1 MSLFSELKRR
11 NVFRVAAAYLVAGW
25 LVTEVLT
32 TVLPTLGAPDWQS
45 KAVVLVFALA
55 FLPTILF
62 AWVYEVTP
70 DGIRK
75 QRDVDLDASIVAS
88 KSHKLEY
95 ATIATVIAAILFLA
109 VFGSLPATDPEPGA
123 TMPAQD
129 ASVAVLPFVNMS
141 DNPDNEYFSDGL
153 TETLLHMLAQI
164 PDLKVAA
171 RTSSFSFKGQN
182 RTISE
187 IAATLG
193 VAHVLEGSVQRQGD
207 SVRITAQLIR
217 ASDGFHVWSAIYDDT
232 VDDIFKIQ
240 DEIAGKVGRA
250 LSESILG
257 VAEADS
263 LVGVGTTSTDA
274 YDLYLRALGERATY
288 SYWELQGAEKL
299 LIGALTVDPN
309 FVDAKTELAGN
320 YLQQLETGL
329 MDNQA
334 VYTRNMAITGQ
345 VLAVEPDNADARAI
359 RLFTETAVR
368 ATETTA
374 EQLREAVTQLK
385 DIVAAE
391 PDRLQPRLLLT
402 RLLQRLQRFD
412 EALDVQQEGLKRDP
426 RNPRILY
433 EIGTLHAALDQP
445 EAAHDALQKSLEIE
459 PAQPNAYAALAAMA
473 LQAGDG
479 LDYLRN
485 FLKAVEVDPTDHE
498 LPGMIALFLYNLG
511 LVEEGDDFRNRVM
524 AIAPTSEVAYRI
536 ELMRAISTGDE
547 EAGIEAARSAI
558 ADNVGDRQNAFS
570 GAVQYLLRT
579 AVRRGT
585 VDDELAFIEQHA
597 PGIFDIESDGLP
609 VKYRAAQ
616 FLALDAWY
624 TTLDDAELKRR
635 LEQLLAVERSF
646 GVEPTDDPARAFQI
660 LALTGETEEAIKL
673 ALSRLASESP
683 LNHPGWRR
691 ALDQPQYRDIVAD
704 ARVQAALQRWEEQE
718 ADVREQ
724 VRAYLADLRGVA

>member
-32 TVLPTLGAPDWQS
+32 TVLPTLGAPEWQS
-45 KAVVLVFALA
+45 KAVVLVFALG

-70 DGIRK
+70 DGIKK
-75 QRDVDLDASIVAS
+75 QRDVDLDASIVPG

-95 ATIATVIAAILFLA
+95 ATIATVVAAILFLA
-109 VFGSLPATDPEPGA
+109 IFGSLPETDTPPGSA
-123 TMPAQD
+123 PPAQD

-182 RTISE
+182 QTIGE
-187 IAATLG
+187 IAAALG

-217 ASDGFHVWSAIYDDT
+217 ASDGFHVWSASFDRT
-232 VDDIFKIQ
+232 VDDIFEIQ
-240 DEIAGKVGRA
+240 DEIAGMVGNA

-257 VAEADS
+257 VPDEDS
-263 LVGVGTTSTDA
+263 LTVVGTSNADA
-274 YDLYLRALGERATY
+274 YDLYLQALGERATY
-288 SYWELQGAEKL
+288 SYWGLQGAEKL
-299 LIGALTVDPN
+299 LIGALTVDPD

-368 ATETTA
+368 ATETPA
-374 EQLREAVTQLK
+374 EQLREAVTQLRE
-385 DIVAAE
+385 IVAAE
-391 PDRLQPRLLLT
+391 PGRLQPRLLLT

-412 EALDVQQEGLKRDP
+412 EALAVQREALQRDP

-433 EIGTLHAALDQP
+433 EIGTLHAALDQSG
-445 EAAHDALQKSLEIE
+445 EARDALGESLGIE
-459 PAQPNAYAALAAMA
+459 PAQPNAYAALAGMS

-485 FLKAVEVDPTDHE
+485 FLKAIEVDPTDHE

-536 ELMRAISTGDE
+536 DLMRAISTEDE
-547 EAGIEAARSAI
+547 DAGIEAARRAI
-558 ADNVGDRQNAFS
+558 ADDVGDRQDAFS

-585 VDDELAFIEQHA
+585 VHEELAFIEKQA
-597 PGIFDIESDGLP
+597 PGIFDIEADGLP

-624 TTLDDAELKRR
+624 TTLDDAELQRR
-635 LEQLLAVERSF
+635 LRQLLAVERSF
-646 GVEPTDDPARAFQI
+646 GAEPTDDPARAFQI
-660 LALTGETEEAIKL
+660 LALTGEVEEAIRL
-673 ALSRLASESP
+673 ALSRLASDSP

-704 ARVQAALQRWEEQE
+704 ARVEAAIERWEEQE

-724 VRAYLADLRGVA
+724 VRAYLADVRGAV

>member
-1 MSLFSELKRR
+1 MSFFHELKRR

-45 KAVVLVFALA
+45 KAVVLVFALG

-70 DGIRK
+70 DGIKK
-75 QRDVDLDASIVAS
+75 QRDVDLDASIVAG

-95 ATIATVIAAILFLA
+95 VTIATVIVAILFLA
-109 VFGSLPATDPEPGA
+109 VFGSLPETDPEPKA
-123 TMPAQD
+123 AAPAQD

-153 TETLLHMLAQI
+153 TETLLHMLSQI

-182 RTISE
+182 LTIAE

-193 VAHVLEGSVQRQGD
+193 VAHVLEGSVQRQGG

-217 ASDGFHVWSAIYDDT
+217 ASDGFHVWSASYDRT
-232 VDDIFKIQ
+232 VDDIFEIQ
-240 DEIAGKVGRA
+240 DEIAGKVGSA
-250 LSESILG
+250 LSASILG
-257 VAEADS
+257 AAQADS
-263 LVGVGTTSTDA
+263 LTGVGTTSTDA
-274 YDLYLRALGERATY
+274 YDLYLQALGERATY
-288 SYWELQGAEKL
+288 SYWGLQGAEKL
-299 LIGALTVDPN
+299 LIGALTVDPD

-368 ATETTA
+368 ARETPA

-385 DIVAAE
+385 EIVAAD

-402 RLLQRLQRFD
+402 RLLQRLQLFD
-412 EALDVQQEGLKRDP
+412 EALAVQQEALKQDP

-445 EAAHDALQKSLEIE
+445 DASRDALKESLEIE
-459 PAQPNAYAALAAMA
+459 PAQPNAYAALAGMS

-498 LPGMIALFLYNLG
+498 LPGMIAIFLYNLG

-547 EAGIEAARSAI
+547 EAGIAAARSAI
-558 ADNVGDRQNAFS
+558 ADDVGDRQNAFS
-570 GAVQYLLRT
+570 GAVQYLLRS

-585 VDDELAFIEQHA
+585 VNEDLAFIEEHA
-597 PGIFDIESDGLP
+597 PGIFDIAADGLP

-624 TTLDDAELKRR
+624 TTLDDAELQHR
-635 LEQLLAVERSF
+635 LKQLLAVERSF
-646 GVEPTDDPARAFQI
+646 GIEPTDDPARAFQI
-660 LALTGETEEAIKL
+660 LALTGEIEEAITL
-673 ALSRLASESP
+673 ALSRLARESP

-691 ALDQPQYRDIVAD
+691 ALDQPQYREIVAD
-704 ARVQAALQRWEEQE
+704 ARVEAALERWEEQE

-724 VRAYLADLRGVA
+724 VRAYLADMRGAD

>member
-45 KAVVLVFALA
+45 KAVVLVFALG

-62 AWVYEVTP
+62 AWVYELTP

-75 QRDVDLDASIVAS
+75 QHDMDLDASTVPV

-95 ATIATVIAAILFLA
+95 ATIATVVVAILFLA
-109 VFGSLPATDPEPGA
+109 IFGSIPEMDSQPGPAA
-123 TMPAQD
+123 AVHD

-153 TETLLHMLAQI
+153 TETLLHMLTQV

-171 RTSSFSFKGQN
+171 RTSSFSFRGQN
-182 RTISE
+182 KTIAE

-217 ASDGFHVWSAIYDDT
+217 ASDGLHVWSASYDRT
-232 VDDIFKIQ
+232 VDDIFEIQ
-240 DEIAGKVGRA
+240 DEIAAKVGSA

-257 VAEADS
+257 VAAADS
-263 LVGVGTTSTDA
+263 LSGVGTSSADA
-274 YDLYLRALGERATY
+274 YDLYLQAQGERATY
-288 SYWELQGAEKL
+288 SYWGLQGAEKL
-299 LIGALTVDPN
+299 LKGALTVDPD
-309 FVDAKTELAGN
+309 FIDAKIELAGN
-320 YLQQLETGL
+320 YLQQLDTGL

-368 ATETTA
+368 TTETPA
-374 EQLREAVTQLK
+374 VQLRETVTQLK
-385 DIVAAE
+385 AIVAAE

-412 EALDVQQEGLKRDP
+412 EALDIQREALERDP

-433 EIGTLHAALDQP
+433 EIGTLHIALDQP
-445 EAAHDALQKSLEIE
+445 DAAREALEKSLAIE
-459 PAQPNAYAALAAMA
+459 PAQPNAYAALAGMS
-473 LQAGDG
+473 LRAGDG

-498 LPGMIALFLYNLG
+498 LPGMIALFLFNLG

-524 AIAPTSEVAYRI
+524 AIAPTSEIAYRI
-536 ELMRAISTGDE
+536 ELLRAISTGDE
-547 EAGIEAARSAI
+547 EAGIEAARRAI
-558 ADNVGDRQNAFS
+558 ADDVADRQNAFS

-585 VDDELAFIEQHA
+585 VDEELAFIEQHA
-597 PGIFDIESDGLP
+597 PGIFEIDSVGLP

-616 FLALDAWY
+616 FFALDAWY

-635 LEQLLAVERSF
+635 LEQLLAVARSF
-646 GVEPTDDPARAFQI
+646 GVEPTDDPGKALQI
-660 LALTGETEEAIKL
+660 LALRGEIEEAVKL
-673 ALSRLASESP
+673 VLSRLASESP

-691 ALDQPQYRDIVAD
+691 TLDQPQYREIVAD
-704 ARVQAALQRWEEQE
+704 ARVTAVLERWEEQE

-724 VRAYLADLRGVA
+724 VRTYLADMRGSV